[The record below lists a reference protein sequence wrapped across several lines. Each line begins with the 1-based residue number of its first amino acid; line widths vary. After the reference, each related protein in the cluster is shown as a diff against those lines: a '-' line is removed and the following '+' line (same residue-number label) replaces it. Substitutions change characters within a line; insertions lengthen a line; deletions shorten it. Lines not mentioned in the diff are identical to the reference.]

1 MRCVCKTASAPH
13 KSLGVLD
20 PICKTLFE
28 QDHPHECRG
37 LGDHGLCHPVGVS
50 RPNVLIPKFGIK
62 PTPVRYR
69 PTVVLSPTWTTY
81 RRCSRPLQTP
91 HAAPKYRIAVGH
103 CRHLVGSVR
112 YSAAGGRPV
121 VGWRQQRLLAIRG
134 RNHPHLREFVQH
146 MNDLKT
152 VKMIGLADDH
162 QCRPLEFNEV
172 FRRIMIGSRS
182 KIQCDYYLLET
193 NFSNLER

>member
-20 PICKTLFE
+20 PIWKTLFE
-28 QDHPHECRG
+28 QDHPHKCRG

-69 PTVVLSPTWTTY
+69 PTVVLSPTWTPY

-103 CRHLVGSVR
+103 CRHLAGSVR
-112 YSAAGGRPV
+112 YSAAGAVPSSAGANSDSSRFAV
-121 VGWRQQRLLAIRG
+121 AIIHTCGSSYSTWMISRL
-134 RNHPHLREFVQH
+134 
-146 MNDLKT
+146 
-152 VKMIGLADDH
+152 
-162 QCRPLEFNEV
+162 
-172 FRRIMIGSRS
+172 SR
-182 KIQCDYYLLET
+182 
-193 NFSNLER
+193 